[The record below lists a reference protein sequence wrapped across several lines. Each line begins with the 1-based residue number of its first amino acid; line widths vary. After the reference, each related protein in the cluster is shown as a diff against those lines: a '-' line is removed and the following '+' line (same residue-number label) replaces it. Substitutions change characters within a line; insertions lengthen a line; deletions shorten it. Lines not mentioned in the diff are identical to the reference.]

1 MLASSQPG
9 ATPTADAAA
18 QDEAR
23 RVVRCMA
30 IPDFYQA
37 PSRAM
42 ISTILRPFLD
52 QLVITPVELL
62 HSSRNQMRLD
72 GAGTLMRDATE
83 KTAAMQARAIG
94 QSVPLRVRELGD
106 LTTALIMMMRG
117 LEASQP
123 AVALKE
129 GEYLQAVRMIRQQT
143 PPDQVDIRVNRMLT
157 EYLSGARTWAEK
169 LQKVIQLA
177 DESISSPELVY
188 IDALIGEVIQSEV
201 AQENLLGRRVSVE
214 DRIDDLIEL
223 YKGDYPVRRKEP
235 ASAAAAKLVS
245 LLKANDMAETRSSL
259 ETVIVQQLASRNPL
273 RSPELLMELKAT
285 HGMLAKLR
293 NGETAIGG
301 RRALEFLDK
310 RTNRLLTAE
319 AVTDYI
325 RGSITLGERIL
336 ALLEIYSVTFGP
348 VNRKGIEE
356 FIHRYFSG
364 DDFDRRLLAVEGTPQ
379 HKLKIITSLYSGVVK
394 SSLAIPLKTDYA
406 RLLIKLQATFVAD
419 SHFFASLDRKNPSS
433 AKKAMLVLGMCL
445 EGFFIPGENLE
456 RAKSVVRHFLG
467 RPDFMARY
475 LEGVS
480 APAAQQEMLR
490 GLKQKLSALG
500 IEPPFKL

>member
-1 MLASSQPG
+1 LLASAQPEAASSG
-9 ATPTADAAA
+9 DASA
-18 QDEAR
+18 DEAGR

-72 GAGTLMRDATE
+72 GAGTLLRDATE

-94 QSVPLRVRELGD
+94 QSVPARVRELGD
-106 LTTALIMMMRG
+106 LVTSLINNMRAI
-117 LEASQP
+117 EQNQP
-123 AVALKE
+123 VMPLKE
-129 GEYLQAVRMIRQQT
+129 GGFAQAVRAIRQQT
-143 PPDQVDIRVNRMLT
+143 PADQIDIKINRMLT

-169 LQKVIQLA
+169 LDKVIALA
-177 DESISSPELVY
+177 DEAIGSPELFY
-188 IDALIGEVIQSEV
+188 IDALIGEVLQSEV

-223 YKGDYPVRRKEP
+223 YKAEYPQRRKEP
-235 ASAAAAKLVS
+235 ASAAAGKLVG
-245 LLKANDMAETRSSL
+245 LLRSNDMPETRSSI
-259 ETVIVQQLASRNPL
+259 ETVIIQQLASRNPL

-285 HGMLAKLR
+285 YALLAKLR
-293 NGETAIGG
+293 FGETAIGG
-301 RRALEFLDK
+301 RRALEFIDK

-336 ALLEIYSVTFGP
+336 ALFDIYSVTFGP
-348 VNRKGIEE
+348 TNRKNIEE

-364 DDFDRRLLAVEGTPQ
+364 DDFDRRILQVEGTPQ
-379 HKLKIITSLYSGVVK
+379 HKLKILSGLYGAVVK
-394 SSLAIPLKTDYA
+394 SSLATPLKTDYA
-406 RLLIKLQATFVAD
+406 RLLIKLQAGFIAE

-433 AKKAMLVLGMCL
+433 AKKAVLVLSMCL
-445 EGFFIPGENLE
+445 EGYFIPGENLE
-456 RAKSVVRHFLG
+456 RAKSVVRHYLG
-467 RPDFMARY
+467 RPDFMARF
-475 LEGVS
+475 LEA
-480 APAAQQEMLR
+480 APAPQAQQEMLR